1 TPDGI
6 AGLEVDEAIGARA
19 HRLQVGRRLARL
31 VALEGLEEVPGDDH
45 ASRAAERVEPE
56 RRGVLEHE
64 LRGVAVDLLDSLDVA
79 VGRDRDRRGRRIARV
94 LPVEDEI
101 VGGERL
107 SVVPADTPLELPDDR
122 LTVSRD
128 ATVLERRNLLGQDRE
143 EIALGVERRERLVE
157 HARAVLILRADGE
170 VRVEQGRSLPPEH
183 LELAASASTRR
194 REALCTRLGGNPGGA
209 EHLGGQRPGEAETD
223 DDPGERPPRQ
233 ATGAHVRDETV
244 DLSLVHEVVLLQW
257 PS

>member
-1 TPDGI
+1 M
-6 AGLEVDEAIGARA
+6 
-19 HRLQVGRRLARL
+19 VGC
-31 VALEGLEEVPGDDH
+31 
-45 ASRAAERVEPE
+45 
-56 RRGVLEHE
+56 
-64 LRGVAVDLLDSLDVA
+64 
-79 VGRDRDRRGRRIARV
+79 V

-170 VRVEQGRSLPPEH
+170 VRVEQGRRLPPEH
-183 LELAASASTRR
+183 FELAASASTRR
-194 REALCTRLGGNPGGA
+194 REAVRTRLGGNPGGA
-209 EHLGGQRPGEAETD
+209 EHLGGQRPGEAEAD
-223 DDPGERPPRQ
+223 HDPGERAP
-233 ATGAHVRDETV
+233 
-244 DLSLVHEVVLLQW
+244 
-257 PS
+257 